1 MNTGELREILAH
13 AGPFATVH
21 LDGSHDTENAAHEL
35 ELRWRAA
42 REELAEKGADED
54 TLSAM
59 DNAVRDAPPATGRA
73 GRLLI
78 AAGGEVLLD
87 RALAGPPP
95 APVTRVGACPYLL
108 PLVELDSGEVP
119 YVAALVDKI
128 GADVR
133 AVDADG
139 VVRTEHSTDGEDH
152 PVHKVRG
159 GGWSHLRM
167 QHNVDETVHRNIR
180 RVAEELA
187 RLVDEVGA
195 RLLVVAG
202 ERQVVA
208 ELATELPPRCQ
219 EILAEP
225 AGRRENEG
233 ADFDRIVT
241 SLAAERARSEQ
252 DRVVEEFRAALA
264 ADRGLAVQGLAETA
278 AALRSGNAAA
288 VVISDPTLHD
298 AALWTSDEP
307 RSVALSEEELRAVGA
322 EHVDR
327 VRADEALP
335 AAALMVGADLVSAMD
350 MGGDA
355 VPVRDGIGVLLRHRP
370 GATG

>member
-1 MNTGELREILAH
+1 MNTGELRRVLEH
-13 AGPFATVH
+13 RGPFATVH
-21 LDGSHDTENAAHEL
+21 LDGSHDTESAAHEQ

-42 REELAEKGADED
+42 RAELAEKGADED
-54 TLSAM
+54 TLTAM
-59 DNAVRDAPPATGRA
+59 DGAIRDSPPAEGRT

-95 APVTRVGACPYLL
+95 TPVTRVGACPYLL
-108 PLVELDSGEVP
+108 PLVELDAGQVP
-119 YVAALVDKI
+119 HVAALVNKV

-139 VVRTEHSTDGEDH
+139 VVRTDHTTEGEDY

-159 GGWSHLRM
+159 GGWSHLHI
-167 QHNVDETVHRNIR
+167 QHNVEETVHRNVR
-180 RVAEELA
+180 KVAEELT

-202 ERQVVA
+202 EPQV
-208 ELATELPPRCQ
+208 LADLREELPPRCRD
-219 EILAEP
+219 ILTEP
-225 AGRRENEG
+225 SGRRENES

-241 SLAAERARSEQ
+241 SLATERARAEQ
-252 DRVVEEFRAALA
+252 DAVVEEFRAALA

-278 AALRSGNAAA
+278 AALREHNAAA
-288 VVISDPTLHD
+288 VVISDPTLQD
-298 AALWTSDEP
+298 AALWMSEEP
-307 RSVALSEEELRAVGA
+307 RSVALTEDELRAVGA

-327 VRADEALP
+327 LRADEALP
-335 AAALMVGADLVSAMD
+335 VAALMVGAELISAID
-350 MGGDA
+350 VRGEP
-355 VPVRDGIGVLLRHRP
+355 VPVRDGVGVLLRHRP
-370 GATG
+370 

>member
-1 MNTGELREILAH
+1 MSSGELRRLLAH
-13 AGPFATVH
+13 RGPFATVH
-21 LDGSHDTENAAHEL
+21 LDGSHDTENAAREQG
-35 ELRWRAA
+35 LRWRAA
-42 REELAEKGADED
+42 RAELAEKGADED
-54 TLSAM
+54 TLTAL
-59 DNAVRDAPPATGRA
+59 DDAVRNAPPAEGRA

-108 PLVELDSGEVP
+108 PLVELDTGQVP
-119 YVAALVDKI
+119 HVAALVDKI

-139 VVRTEHSTDGEDH
+139 VVRTEHATEGDDH

-159 GGWSHLRM
+159 GGWSHLRI
-167 QHNVDETVHRNIR
+167 QHNVEETVHRNVR

-202 ERQVVA
+202 ESAVVA
-208 ELATELPPRCQ
+208 ELTTELPPRCR

-233 ADFDRIVT
+233 ADFDRIVAG
-241 SLAAERARSEQ
+241 LAAERARTEQ
-252 DRVVEEFRAALA
+252 DRIVEEFRAALA

-278 AALRSGNAAA
+278 AALREGNAAA

-298 AALWTSDEP
+298 AALWTSAEP
-307 RSVALSEEELRAVGA
+307 RSVALTEDELRAVGA

-327 VRADEALP
+327 ARADEALP
-335 AAALMVGADLVSAMD
+335 AAALMVGAELVSAAD
-350 MGGDA
+350 LGGEP

-370 GATG
+370 